1 MPKLAVLYDAG
12 QAVLSTFDLDEVLQ
26 RILAIA
32 HDFFHLNNVAILL
45 LDKDARELRVRSQI
59 GWDVGEDTICLGY
72 HDGLTGA
79 SVAKKQPIYAPDVT
93 KDPRYIC
100 CAQST
105 RSELAI
111 PLMVRDEVVG
121 VLDCQSDSIDRF
133 DQETIEL
140 LTLFSTQASI
150 ALQNAHLYSLE
161 RKRARQ
167 LEAINTIAQQSTA
180 VMDLEDLLARV
191 CSVIQLAFQVSH
203 VSLLLREE
211 SDLVMRAH
219 QGTLT
224 PCTPP
229 GQRFPAS
236 QEPWSSVIA
245 TSGRVIDKDVSTI
258 PEPRRLFYEAAS
270 RMSIPL
276 ISFGQTLGVLTLHS
290 SEKNAFR
297 ESELQSLESVADICA
312 NSIQNAHYV
321 ERVKQLAYLD
331 GLTGIFN
338 RRFFELRIIEEIER
352 ARRYGTGLAV
362 IMADIDHFKGLNDE
376 FGHLL
381 GDEVLRQVSCIFH
394 QQVRKIDIVC
404 RYGGEEFAILLT
416 QTNAEQA
423 MAIGEKLRRM
433 VASHQF
439 PGVPRTVT
447 ISAGVAVFSTHGTL
461 RDELIRAADNGLYAA
476 KQAGRNRVCLAS
488 LARAAT
494 SIGS

>member
-32 HDFFHLNNVAILL
+32 RDYFHLPNVAILL
-45 LDKDARELRVRSQI
+45 LDRDVQKLCLRSQI
-59 GWDVGEDTICLGY
+59 GWDIGEDKICIGY
-72 HDGLTGA
+72 HEGIIGA
-79 SVAKKQPIYAPDVT
+79 AVSKKQPVYAPDVT

-111 PLMVRDEVVG
+111 PLMVCDEVVG
-121 VLDCQSDSIDRF
+121 VLDCQSERLDRF
-133 DQETIEL
+133 DDETIEL

-161 RKRARQ
+161 RQRARQ

-180 VMDLEDLLARV
+180 VMDLEELMARV
-191 CSVIQLAFQVSH
+191 CSVIQQAFQVSH
-203 VSLLLREE
+203 VSLLLRDE
-211 SDLVMRAH
+211 SDLVLRAH
-219 QGTLT
+219 EGTLT
-224 PCTPP
+224 PCIPP
-229 GQRFPAS
+229 GGRFPAAHD
-236 QEPWSSVIA
+236 PWSRVLSSNGTVIE
-245 TSGRVIDKDVSTI
+245 KDLSET
-258 PEPRRLFYEAAS
+258 PESIRLFKESAS

-276 ISFGQTLGVLTLHS
+276 ISFGQTLGILTLHS
-290 SEKNAFR
+290 SQPGAFR

-338 RRFFELRIIEEIER
+338 RRFFELRILEEIER
-352 ARRYGTGLAV
+352 ARRYDTGMAV
-362 IMADIDHFKGLNDE
+362 IMADIDQFKKLNDE

-381 GDEVLRQVSCIFH
+381 GDEVLRQVSSLFH
-394 QQVRKIDIVC
+394 QQLRKIDVVC

-416 QTNAEQA
+416 QTNTQQA
-423 MAIGEKLRRM
+423 INIAEKLRRA
-433 VASHQF
+433 VEGYQF

-447 ISAGVAVFSTHGTL
+447 ISAGVAAFRAHGTT
-461 RDELIRAADNGLYAA
+461 RDDIVRAADNGLYAA
-476 KQAGRNRVCLAS
+476 KQAGRNRVCLTG
-488 LARAAT
+488 LANAAT
-494 SIGS
+494 IGR